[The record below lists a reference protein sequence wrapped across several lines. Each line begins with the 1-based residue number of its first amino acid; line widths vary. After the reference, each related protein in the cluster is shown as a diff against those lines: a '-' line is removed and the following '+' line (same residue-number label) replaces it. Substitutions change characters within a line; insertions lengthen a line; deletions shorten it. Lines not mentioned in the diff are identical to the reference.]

1 MARLWMK
8 YVVIGDVGMGKV
20 VRQVLFGKGLSG
32 DSAFYLIP
40 RHATDSNKTSVKNS
54 FITSL

>member
-1 MARLWMK
+1 MK